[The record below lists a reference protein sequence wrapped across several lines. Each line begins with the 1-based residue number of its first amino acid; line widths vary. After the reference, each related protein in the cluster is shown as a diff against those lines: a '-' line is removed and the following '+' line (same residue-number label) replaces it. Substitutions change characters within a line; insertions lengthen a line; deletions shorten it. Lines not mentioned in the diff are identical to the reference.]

1 MQFLA
6 ADQVLAP
13 CPRLARCPLAERKG
27 DGELNQKESMTTEG
41 SGMGQDALLL
51 LPKRR
56 SFGRPHDILRA
67 LLRHCHLCARPRR
80 GPGAEGPEDGPL
92 ARAERCLPS

>member
-13 CPRLARCPLAERKG
+13 CPRLPRCPLAERKG
-27 DGELNQKESMTTEG
+27 DVELNQKESMTTEG

-51 LPKRR
+51 LPEQRR
-56 SFGRPHDILRA
+56 EGRPLR
-67 LLRHCHLCARPRR
+67 LLRMLLRTATYAR
-80 GPGAEGPEDGPL
+80 GI
-92 ARAERCLPS
+92 